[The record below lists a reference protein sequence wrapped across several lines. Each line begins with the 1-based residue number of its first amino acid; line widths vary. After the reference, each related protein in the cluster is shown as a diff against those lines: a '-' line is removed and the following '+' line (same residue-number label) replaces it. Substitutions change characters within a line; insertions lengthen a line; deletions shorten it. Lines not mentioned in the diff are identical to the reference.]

1 MGLREI
7 IKSVLPPKSE
17 PLPEATGINEVAY
30 KARFDFNVAL
40 RGANTPKH
48 KTYSYSRFEITE
60 GVYESIHYS
69 TKVYLHLRIRYGKD
83 ITTSFK

>member
-40 RGANTPKH
+40 RGASSPAGAV
-48 KTYSYSRFEITE
+48 SRFEITE
-60 GVYESIHYS
+60 GVYESIHS
-69 TKVYLHLRIRYGKD
+69 RLRYGNLKNKLRKD
-83 ITTSFK
+83 LKQ